1 MESLLP
7 FYESIQYTGRV
18 RDMVRVIVRLRATVV
33 RIGVRIEK

>member
-7 FYESIQYTGRV
+7 FYESIQNTGRV
-18 RDMVRVIVRLRATVV
+18 RVMVRVIVRLRAMVV